1 MLNTIHIGLLP
12 EREAVRFRILIGG
25 AILISLLL
33 HVIAIGGLSRIPVF
47 SPGVIVIEPPERSVR
62 LWFIESPERI
72 EEVKEEPLDTDLI
85 SDRSSLAQDVI
96 PDRTSK
102 TEAPRSV
109 GTVPERSIRKVPA
122 GEPGEIEA
130 PARDARPPADKD
142 PATGETGISEAARR
156 EQAHS
161 GRISARAGDLSPIPF
176 HGNDKYYSPEAES
189 PEGRTRILKQIAYNA
204 RSTAV
209 GEYMARMMPRVVNL
223 WHFIVMTNIFE
234 PRSTQTHILFK
245 IMPDGSLGKLVVNE
259 HDGPDLE
266 MRYSL
271 NAVEQSQPYE
281 PLNDEIME
289 YIQDDGLWIE
299 FHFRYH

>member
-1 MLNTIHIGLLP
+1 MTQIRTGLP
-12 EREAVRFRILIGG
+12 PDREAVRFRFLIGG

-33 HVIAIGGLSRIPVF
+33 HVITIGGLNRIPVF
-47 SPGVIVIEPPERSVR
+47 SPGVIVIEPPEQSVR

-72 EEVKEEPLDTDLI
+72 EEVKEEPLDTNLI

-122 GEPGEIEA
+122 GEPGVIEA
-130 PARDARPPADKD
+130 PARVAQQPADED
-142 PATGETGISEAARR
+142 PAIGETGISEAARR
-156 EQAHS
+156 EQARS
-161 GRISARAGDLSPIPF
+161 GRISARAGDLSPIPS

-209 GEYMARMMPRVVNL
+209 GKYMARMKPRVVNL
-223 WHFIVMTNIFE
+223 WQFNVMNNTFYV
-234 PRSTQTHILFK
+234 RSTQTHILFK
-245 IMPDGSLGKLVVNE
+245 IMPDGSLDKLVVNE

-271 NAVEQSQPYE
+271 YAVEQSQPFE

-289 YIQDDGLWIE
+289 YIKDDGLWIE